1 MKLDFKCI
9 RDIMLTLEKE
19 LQPDDNGIM
28 TRISADYLCK
38 LMSVKY
44 KYPNGIIKAHLRFL
58 FKSGAL
64 TPSEKYINEDMEG
77 IEDITYPDGYSL
89 IENLRSPDAIEVIYK
104 VMLAGMP
111 EKLSDFL
118 KQIDRTRSDL
128 LKP

>member
-19 LQPDDNGIM
+19 LQPDDSGDM
-28 TRISADYLCK
+28 QCISADELCE
-38 LMSVKY
+38 LMSKY
-44 KYPNGIIKAHLRFL
+44 KYKSGIIKAHLRFL

-64 TPSEKYINEDMEG
+64 IPAEKYINDDVEG
-77 IEDITYPDGYSL
+77 IADIAYPDGYSL
-89 IENLRSPDAIEVIYK
+89 IENLRSPDAIELIYK
-104 VMLAGMP
+104 AVLAGMP

-128 LKP
+128 LQR